1 MDQTNARIFLD
12 PANLGVP
19 CRKMAA
25 RCGMDFVAELQG
37 VPDDV
42 SDVTVRVCPVMANG
56 AFYEFPAS
64 RSDAGYWRCRIL
76 GAALSSEAVGWY
88 EVRAVS
94 AAGNATALGRGRLDV
109 HPFSAGVAVPVDSRR
124 RAVMAIPDENG
135 GMHAI
140 YAVRDDAGA
149 WSFVIGDIDDPAT
162 VGAQMVSV
170 GAVSA
175 GEKPVRVVADG
186 ETVRIEDVV

>member
-1 MDQTNARIFLD
+1 MDQTNARIYLD

-42 SDVTVRVCPVMANG
+42 TDVTVRVCPVLAAG
-56 AFYEFPAS
+56 SFYEFPAA

-76 GAALSSEAVGWY
+76 GAAFPAEGSGWY

-94 AAGNATALGRGRLDV
+94 AAGNATALGRGRLTV

-124 RAVMAIPDENG
+124 RAIMAIPDENG

-149 WSFVIGDIDDPAT
+149 WSFVVGDIDDQAT
-162 VGAQMVSV
+162 VGAQTVAV
-170 GAVSA
+170 GAVTA
-175 GEKPVRVVADG
+175 NGNAVQVVADG
-186 ETVRIEDVV
+186 GTIRIGDQQ